1 MSFCEIILGTPPEDV
16 RCSTRSEVMI
26 PGMIESSVTNEG
38 SGRAAWH
45 HSCRKC
51 AVVNNF
57 TWVAETYDELEDM
70 IEGIQEYL
78 RTK

>member
-1 MSFCEIILGTPPEDV
+1 MSFCEIILGTPPEDK
-16 RCSTRSEVMI
+16 RCSALSEVMI

-45 HSCRKC
+45 HCCRKC
-51 AVVNNF
+51 AVVHNF

-70 IEGIQEYL
+70 IESIQEYL